1 MLKVGLL
8 WFDDDLKRPLAAKL
22 DEAVERYEERFGA
35 RPTSVHLHPAQAEGL
50 SHGRLHV
57 LGDVNLRR
65 NHFLLG
71 MEEAEPP
78 TEPVHVPL
86 VAAPTPQA
94 TGALETP
101 EPSATSQEAS
111 PPRRRRASRGRKANP
126 SLDDV
131 RRQSTSRRAS

>member
-1 MLKVGLL
+1 
-8 WFDDDLKRPLAAKL
+8 AAKL

-50 SHGRLHV
+50 CHGRLHV

-71 MEEAEPP
+71 MEEADPSIELVSIP
-78 TEPVHVPL
+78 H
-86 VAAPTPQA
+86 VAASAPQA
-94 TGALETP
+94 SGALEAP
-101 EPSATSQEAS
+101 GPSAHQEAS

-126 SLDDV
+126 SLGDI